1 MYLKSGPWLLVGM
14 LAIAS
19 AQQGSAPAPPQVR
32 TSEAPA
38 PNVAETVTKEEP
50 ATFKTRVNLVM
61 VPVVVRDKQGRAVGN
76 LRQEDFQLFDRG
88 KPQVITRFSIES
100 AAAASA
106 AAKAAGAG
114 KPKAEDAGVVAPER
128 FIAYLFDDIHLSF
141 SEIAYARNAAG
152 RHIDTSLLPTDRAA
166 IYTTSGQTSLEFTDD
181 RDQLHAALQK
191 LMPRPIL
198 GPQVTNCPDI
208 SYFMADQI
216 QNHEDPI
223 ALQGAIQDA
232 IVCAHLPDASS
243 AESMVRSEAS
253 RVIAMGSQE
262 TLITIAVLRDIVRRM
277 SGAPGQR
284 TIVLA
289 SPGFLNPDQKQ
300 DESEII
306 DRAIKAQVTISALDA
321 RGLYVEPGFDA
332 SQRTFTQEGAR
343 IKQLYDSQAARA
355 QADVLAEF
363 ASGTGGGFFQNSN
376 DLGEGYR
383 RLASAPEYLYLLG
396 FAPQNLKLD
405 GSFHGLKVNLQ
416 SGKGLTLEARKGYYA
431 PRHLNDAEE
440 TAREEIS
447 EALFSREEL
456 RELPAEIHTQFFK
469 PSDDTARLTV
479 VVHLGLRNL
488 KFRKEEGRNRDNV
501 TVVSAL
507 FDRNGNFLNG
517 TNKVIEMRLKDE
529 TMVQRID
536 AGFTVR
542 STFDVK
548 PGQYLIR
555 LVVRDSEG
563 QLMAA
568 QNGAVEIP

>member
-1 MYLKSGPWLLVGM
+1 MSLKSGPWLLAGM
-14 LAIAS
+14 LGIAS
-19 AQQGSAPAPPQVR
+19 AQQGSAPAPSQVR
-32 TSEAPA
+32 TTETPA
-38 PNVAETVTKEEP
+38 NVAETVTREEP

-61 VPVVVRDKQGRAVGN
+61 VPVVVRNKQGRAVGN

-100 AAAASA
+100 VAHDAAASKAAAAR
-106 AAKAAGAG
+106 KPEAAG
-114 KPKAEDAGVVAPER
+114 PGVVAPER

-141 SEIAYARNAAG
+141 PEIAYARDAAG
-152 RHIDTSLLPTDRAA
+152 RHMDTSLLPSDRAA
-166 IYTTSGQTSLEFTDD
+166 IFTTSGQTSLEFTDD
-181 RDQLHAALQK
+181 RDQMHAALAK
-191 LMPRPIL
+191 LRPHPLLDGQI
-198 GPQVTNCPDI
+198 TKCPDI

-216 QNHEDPI
+216 QNHEDPM
-223 ALQGAIQDA
+223 ALQGAIRDT
-232 IVCAHLPDASS
+232 IVCAHLIDAMS
-243 AESMVRSEAS
+243 AESMVRAEAS
-253 RVIAMGSQE
+253 RVIAIGSQE
-262 TLITIAVLRDIVRRM
+262 TRVTIAALRDVVRRM

-289 SPGFLNPDQKQ
+289 SPGFLNPEQRQ
-300 DESEII
+300 EESEII
-306 DRAIKAQVTISALDA
+306 DRAIRAQVTISALDA
-321 RGLYVEPGFDA
+321 RGLYVDPGFDA
-332 SQRTFTQEGAR
+332 SERTFSPEGTR
-343 IKQLYDSQAARA
+343 IKQIYDRQAASA

-363 ASGTGGGFFQNSN
+363 ASGTGGTFFQNSN

-405 GSFHGLKVNLQ
+405 GGFHGLKVTLPN
-416 SGKGLTLEARKGYYA
+416 GKGLALEARKGYYA

-440 TAREEIS
+440 NAREEIS

-456 RELPAEIHTQFFK
+456 RELTADMHTQFFK

-479 VVHLGLRNL
+479 LVHLGLRNL

-501 TVVSAL
+501 TIVSAV

-517 TNKVIEMRLKDE
+517 TNQVVEMRLKDE
-529 TMVQRID
+529 TMAQRID
-536 AGFTVR
+536 SGFTVR

-555 LVVRDSEG
+555 LVIRDSEG